1 MHRRIEQRNKL
12 ECFVWLRVGMVM
24 MVGGGVLVCDNL
36 DEAGPARQ
44 WYILRQIY
52 GLIQNLSLLLGDC
65 QAGCVIT

>member
-52 GLIQNLSLLLGDC
+52 GLI
-65 QAGCVIT
+65 